1 MSFRPVVIVPVI
13 ALVGMFAS
21 FAHADEIARQEIIVE
36 LFRVM
41 QYESL
46 VDQTSDV
53 AAGHIIDQIKSERP
67 KLDGK
72 TETELRDLTRD
83 FFAELKPQM
92 MLFFGQSMAKH
103 FHEEELRQILAF
115 YKTDAGRR
123 SVEVMPQLA
132 KETMNWMSQIIGT
145 RVPHLVE
152 SIEVHLKKKEHQ
164 L

>member
-1 MSFRPVVIVPVI
+1 
-13 ALVGMFAS
+13 
-21 FAHADEIARQEIIVE
+21 
-36 LFRVM
+36 M
-41 QYESL
+41 QDESL

-92 MLFFGQSMAKH
+92 MLFFGQSMQTLPRRGATSDSC
-103 FHEEELRQILAF
+103 F

-152 SIEVHLKKKEHQ
+152 SIEAHLKKKEHQ